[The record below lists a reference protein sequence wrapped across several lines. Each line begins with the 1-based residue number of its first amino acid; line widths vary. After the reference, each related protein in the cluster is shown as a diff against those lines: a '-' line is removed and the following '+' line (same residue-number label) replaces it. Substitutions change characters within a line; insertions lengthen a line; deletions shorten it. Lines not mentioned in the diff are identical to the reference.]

1 MRTTIA
7 RVVDTLKALVG
18 LADYPH
24 SYLCFAHGGSAACE
38 AMNRRLGFT
47 CPKCTKPND
56 PAVARQSPEAGG
68 SALPRINIR
77 CEYSEGLV
85 HGSRYLKVIRVE
97 PEDDGSFT
105 AVTDHWPNAAPQ
117 PERNAIG

>member
-47 CPKCTKPND
+47 CPKCTKPN
-56 PAVARQSPEAGG
+56 RKREGHG
-68 SALPRINIR
+68 SAYEHRIIER
-77 CEYSEGLV
+77 SDVLVWPHEKKAREG
-85 HGSRYLKVIRVE
+85 E
-97 PEDDGSFT
+97 
-105 AVTDHWPNAAPQ
+105 A
-117 PERNAIG
+117 